1 MNLPLALYVALLAVA
16 VFAPLRWAIASYL
29 LLASVDFYTGY
40 TSIGILNALKGLAY
54 PILLLWRLRA
64 YSGHSKTIVAPAA
77 WLLLVSYV
85 AIASFWSLFPLSAV
99 KLVAEMIGSFL
110 VCVAFLRASKGGY
123 LTPSIVLPVT
133 AGAIVL
139 GVLRSLFAPGYADT
153 PDRFTAF
160 TSAQTFA
167 ALLAALFALALCSE
181 RLKLWM
187 RVTTGAAIATAMVLN
202 GSRVWLLGMLIM
214 LILALAIS
222 SAPAWLKICSAGLA
236 VLMGVALVAAN
247 DPVFS
252 FLAQKARS
260 NRVAAIITAIDEGD
274 RKAAGMGTFLFRR
287 QLNARTLNAITSS
300 SAAQLLF
307 GHGTSTGRLLLGELN
322 KGIGDPN
329 RAVHN
334 EWLRILY
341 EWGILGLLIWL
352 AFIGSIIAF
361 AWSGVRID
369 PRGYAKPLLVYLP
382 AFMLALLGENI
393 LAGAG
398 HAENIGFILLIA
410 IASVSHRRPAPRSF
424 AYAEDP
430 SLHASLASS

>member
-40 TSIGILNALKGLAY
+40 TGIGILNALKGLAY
-54 PILLLWRLRA
+54 PIFLLWRLRA

-85 AIASFWSLFPLSAV
+85 AVASFWSLFPLSAV

-110 VCVAFLRASKGGY
+110 VCLAFLRASKGGY
-123 LTPSIVLPVT
+123 LTPAIVLPVT
-133 AGAIVL
+133 VGAIAL
-139 GVLRSLFAPGYADT
+139 GVLRSLFAPSYADT

-181 RLKLWM
+181 RLKPWL
-187 RVTTGAAIATAMVLN
+187 RVTTCTAIASAMVLN

-214 LILALAIS
+214 LILALGIS
-222 SAPAWLKICSAGLA
+222 SAPAWLKICSAGLT
-236 VLMGVALVAAN
+236 VLMGVALVAAS

-260 NRVAAIITAIDEGD
+260 NRVAGIITAIDEGD

-307 GHGTSTGRLLLGELN
+307 GHGTSNGRLLLGELN

-352 AFIGSIIAF
+352 AFIGSISAF
-361 AWSGVRID
+361 AWSGMRID

-410 IASVSHRRPAPRSF
+410 IASISHRRTAPRSF
-424 AYAEDP
+424 AYAEHP